1 MILILLN
8 IILEDQVCIAEKI
21 AYSVCVFVWMSGTI
35 SSTSQTQAHEM
46 QTVFISFSHI

>member
-21 AYSVCVFVWMSGTI
+21 AHSVFVWMSGTI

-46 QTVFISFSHI
+46 QTVFI